1 MEADRER
8 LAPASS
14 WGLVP
19 GLAPDEQAALFGSI
33 AMSAT
38 DAVVASDL
46 DGLIVWVNPVAADL
60 FGWPRE
66 QLLGRPFTVLLPEE
80 AQARVLATRD
90 RTLRGEHAA
99 PFLTVAQRRSGETF
113 EVSVTPGVR
122 RDAQGRPRG
131 TYLILRDVTEEM
143 GLRRELRK
151 AEQRLAS
158 QEAFFRGLN
167 REASDVTMVSDAAGN
182 LVYVTPSVKQ
192 VLGYEP
198 DTIGSILGSD
208 LLHPDD
214 LRGQEQRR
222 RRVRDV
228 PGARERFT
236 IRIQDAEGAWRWFE
250 TTATN
255 CTEDPAVAGIVVNLR
270 EVTPEVE
277 TQQALRDSEARYRA
291 IAETAQEGILAV
303 SPEGE
308 ILFANE
314 RLADILSLPMEEVYA
329 LGGEGL
335 FAPAKAAHAARRLAD
350 RGREAGPEHS
360 AFHYKRPDGSD
371 RVLHV
376 SASALT
382 SADGSVLGSL
392 AMVYDVTEQRAAEE
406 TLRRQAL
413 HDALTGLPNRILFV
427 DRLDTAAARQARAD
441 GGAVAVLFLDL
452 DNFKEVNDV
461 HGHEAGDRVLAAV
474 AGRVEAGVRGT
485 DTVARIGGDEFA
497 VICEGADA
505 QTASLVASRIQQALT
520 EPVVVDGKAFPMSM
534 SIGIAM
540 SPPHRTEDLLRFA
553 DIAMYQAKAASR
565 GSVVV
570 FDEPGADPDR
580 S

>member
-1 MEADRER
+1 M
-8 LAPASS
+8 
-14 WGLVP
+14 G
-19 GLAPDEQAALFGSI
+19 PDEQAQLFGSI
-33 AMSAT
+33 AMSAA

-46 DGLIVWVNPVAADL
+46 EGLIVWVNPAAADL

-66 QLLGRPFTVLLPEE
+66 QLIGRPFTALLQEE
-80 AQARVLATRD
+80 TRASVPAVRD
-90 RTLRGEHAA
+90 RSLRGEHTA
-99 PFLTVAQRRSGETF
+99 PFLAVGQRRSGETF

-122 RDAQGRPRG
+122 RDGQGRPRG
-131 TYLILRDVTEEM
+131 THLI
-143 GLRRELRK
+143 
-151 AEQRLAS
+151 
-158 QEAFFRGLN
+158 
-167 REASDVTMVSDAAGN
+167 
-182 LVYVTPSVKQ
+182 
-192 VLGYEP
+192 
-198 DTIGSILGSD
+198 
-208 LLHPDD
+208 
-214 LRGQEQRR
+214 
-222 RRVRDV
+222 
-228 PGARERFT
+228 
-236 IRIQDAEGAWRWFE
+236 
-250 TTATN
+250 
-255 CTEDPAVAGIVVNLR
+255 LR

-277 TQQALRDSEARYRA
+277 AQQALRDSEARYRA

-314 RLADILSLPMEEVYA
+314 RLAEILSLPMEKVYA

-335 FAPAKAAHAARRLAD
+335 FAPAKAAHAARRLAG
-350 RGREAGPEHS
+350 RSREAGPEQS
-360 AFHYKRPDGSD
+360 DLHYKRPDGSD

-427 DRLDTAAARQARAD
+427 DRLNTAAARQARAE

-505 QTASLVASRIQQALT
+505 QTATMVASRIQRALR
-520 EPVVVDGKAFPMSM
+520 EPVVVDGKTFSMRM
-534 SIGIAM
+534 SIGIAL

-570 FDEPGADPDR
+570 FDEPGAEPDR
-580 S
+580 R

>member
-8 LAPASS
+8 LDPDPS

-19 GLAPDEQAALFGSI
+19 GMAPDEQARLFSSI

-46 DGLIVWVNPVAADL
+46 DGLIVWVNPVAVDL

-66 QLLGRPFTVLLPEE
+66 QLLGRPVTVLLPEE
-80 AQARVLATRD
+80 AQARVLAARD

-99 PFLTVAQRRSGETF
+99 PFLTVGQRRSGETF

-122 RDAQGRPRG
+122 RDARGRPRG
-131 TYLILRDVTEEM
+131 THLILRDVTEELR
-143 GLRRELRK
+143 LRRELRE

-158 QEAFFRGLN
+158 QEA
-167 REASDVTMVSDAAGN
+167 S
-182 LVYVTPSVKQ
+182 
-192 VLGYEP
+192 
-198 DTIGSILGSD
+198 
-208 LLHPDD
+208 
-214 LRGQEQRR
+214 
-222 RRVRDV
+222 
-228 PGARERFT
+228 
-236 IRIQDAEGAWRWFE
+236 
-250 TTATN
+250 
-255 CTEDPAVAGIVVNLR
+255 
-270 EVTPEVE
+270 E

-303 SPEGE
+303 SPEGA

-314 RLADILSLPMEEVYA
+314 RLADILSLPMAEVYA

-360 AFHYKRPDGSD
+360 DFHYKRPDGSD

-427 DRLDTAAARQARAD
+427 DRLNTAAARQARAD

-505 QTASLVASRIQQALT
+505 QTATLVAARIQQALT

-534 SIGIAM
+534 SIGIAL

-570 FDEPGADPDR
+570 FDEPGAEPDR

>member
-1 MEADRER
+1 MT
-8 LAPASS
+8 
-14 WGLVP
+14 
-19 GLAPDEQAALFGSI
+19 PDEQVQLFAGI

-46 DGLIVWVNPVAADL
+46 DGRVVWVNPAADAL

-66 QLLGRPFTVLLPEE
+66 QLIGRPFTVLLPGTTH
-80 AQARVLATRD
+80 ASVLATRD
-90 RTLRGEHAA
+90 LILHRERAA
-99 PFLTVAQRRSGETF
+99 PFLAVGQRRSGETF

-131 TYLILRDVTEEM
+131 THLI
-143 GLRRELRK
+143 
-151 AEQRLAS
+151 
-158 QEAFFRGLN
+158 
-167 REASDVTMVSDAAGN
+167 
-182 LVYVTPSVKQ
+182 
-192 VLGYEP
+192 
-198 DTIGSILGSD
+198 
-208 LLHPDD
+208 
-214 LRGQEQRR
+214 
-222 RRVRDV
+222 
-228 PGARERFT
+228 
-236 IRIQDAEGAWRWFE
+236 
-250 TTATN
+250 
-255 CTEDPAVAGIVVNLR
+255 LR

-277 TQQALRDSEARYRA
+277 AQQALRDSEARYRA

-314 RLADILSLPMEEVYA
+314 RLAEILRLPMAEVYA

-335 FAPAKAAHAARRLAD
+335 FAPARAARAARRLA
-350 RGREAGPEHS
+350 GRSRQAGPEQS
-360 AFHYKRPDGSD
+360 DFHYKRPDGSD

-427 DRLDTAAARQARAD
+427 DRLETAAARQVRAED
-441 GGAVAVLFLDL
+441 GAVAVLFLDL

-461 HGHEAGDRVLAAV
+461 HGHETGDRVLAAV

-505 QTASLVASRIQQALT
+505 QTATQVASRIQQALR
-520 EPVVVDGKAFPMSM
+520 EPVVVDGTAFPMSL
-534 SIGIAM
+534 SIGIAL
-540 SPPHRTEDLLRFA
+540 SPPRRTEDLLRCA
-553 DIAMYQAKAASR
+553 DIAMYQAKAAAR

-570 FDEPGADPDR
+570 FDEPAAPDR
-580 S
+580 R